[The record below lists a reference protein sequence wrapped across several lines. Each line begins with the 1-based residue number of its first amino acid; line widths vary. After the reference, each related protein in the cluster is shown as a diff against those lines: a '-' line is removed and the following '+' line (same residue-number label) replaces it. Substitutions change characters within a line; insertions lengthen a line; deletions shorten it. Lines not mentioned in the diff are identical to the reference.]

1 MTFGIPRAEGAVVPT
16 NPNYDAYREALVV
29 ETTTLWGE
37 DCGAVAAAEREP
49 IARRLHADPQ
59 NADQLEYVR
68 LHAGFCRRITV
79 TPADLER
86 LK

>member
-1 MTFGIPRAEGAVVPT
+1 MPEAPSVEGAVVPT

-29 ETTTLWGE
+29 EATTAWPDECAG
-37 DCGAVAAAEREP
+37 VAAAQRER
-49 IARRLHADPQ
+49 IARLLHADPK
-59 NADQLEYVR
+59 NAGQLEYVR